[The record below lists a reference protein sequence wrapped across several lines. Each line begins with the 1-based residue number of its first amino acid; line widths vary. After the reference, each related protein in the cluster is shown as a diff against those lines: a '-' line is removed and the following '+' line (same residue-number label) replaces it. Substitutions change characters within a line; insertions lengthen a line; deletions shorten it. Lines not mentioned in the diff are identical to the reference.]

1 MSTTATQTVASRVI
15 LADYAIHHSGNSRD
29 IKQKEPVEQSQEP
42 VADSHWN
49 LPHRRVPAY
58 RPVDTNRDQS
68 QIRVYNNPIE
78 RMFIFT
84 MFTGVFINATAAKI
98 WRSSFGRLN
107 ENLVRYKVG
116 GEI

>member
-15 LADYAIHHSGNSRD
+15 LADYAIHHSGSSHD
-29 IKQKEPVEQSQEP
+29 IKQREPIDQASEPVP
-42 VADSHWN
+42 DSHWN

-68 QIRVYNNPIE
+68 QIRVYQNPIE

-84 MFTGVFINATAAKI
+84 MFTGVFINAVSEKTRA
-98 WRSSFGRLN
+98 G
-107 ENLVRYKVG
+107 
-116 GEI
+116 